1 MQLAASIL
9 ILCLIALS
17 GAELLKDVNTPV
29 HQLEE
34 ELREKINNWFK
45 TPEDQANYLNNI
57 TKYPVSKLSERQK
70 NSINNHND

>member
-1 MQLAASIL
+1 MQLAVSIL
-9 ILCLIALS
+9 ILSLIALS
-17 GAELLKDVNTPV
+17 AAENLKAADTPV

-34 ELREKINNWFK
+34 ELWGKINNWFK

-70 NSINNHND
+70 KFYK